1 MRESVGC
8 GKESVL
14 VRESEVRERMGLER
28 EWDGRE
34 GLER

>member
-1 MRESVGC
+1 MRC

-34 GLER
+34 G